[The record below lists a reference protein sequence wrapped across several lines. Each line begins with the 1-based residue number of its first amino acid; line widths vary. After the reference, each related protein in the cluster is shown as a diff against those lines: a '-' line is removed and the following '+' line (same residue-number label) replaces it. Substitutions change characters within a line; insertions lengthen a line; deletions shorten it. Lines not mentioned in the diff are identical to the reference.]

1 MKTEPKFDKDKI
13 WAPKCMRG
21 RPYYITHDKFVRP
34 CCYFTD
40 HGWESNAPEW
50 EGGRGDNEWPI
61 HHVKWLRDPQTN
73 LNNHDSIGSV
83 FETDIYK
90 KFFAALEKP
99 VLNEEDLKK
108 LPKRCIKKCY
118 TADPTT
124 VTASKE
130 EEGFGY
136 SKKTNAEKTV
146 SPYVH
151 GKFAGSRKLQIDMTH
166 RCRLGCPKCSRFI
179 THGPNQG
186 QRREVLKDE
195 LTVEDFKKIVGDGL
209 RFRNYNLC
217 GSVGDA
223 IYNPHFLDIIR
234 YIKKHS
240 KKSEGQEIWLHTNG
254 SGKTEKWWRELYSML
269 DPERDR
275 VVFGVDG
282 LKDTAHMYRKF
293 AKFDDSI
300 TAMKIGAE
308 YGMRLNEWQFI
319 VFKFNQHQVQQARQM
334 AKDIGIRF
342 YIIKSERWDIN
353 DDDELDD
360 PLMPSKEWLPK
371 EFVKRHNL

>member
-1 MKTEPKFDKDKI
+1 M
-13 WAPKCMRG
+13 
-21 RPYYITHDKFVRP
+21 
-34 CCYFTD
+34 
-40 HGWESNAPEW
+40 
-50 EGGRGDNEWPI
+50 
-61 HHVKWLRDPQTN
+61 
-73 LNNHDSIGSV
+73 
-83 FETDIYK
+83 
-90 KFFAALEKP
+90 
-99 VLNEEDLKK
+99 
-108 LPKRCIKKCY
+108 
-118 TADPTT
+118 
-124 VTASKE
+124 
-130 EEGFGY
+130 
-136 SKKTNAEKTV
+136 
-146 SPYVH
+146 H

>member
-1 MKTEPKFDKDKI
+1 MKTEPKFDKDKV

-151 GKFAGSRKLQIDMTH
+151 GKFAGSRKLQIDKTH

-186 QRREVLKDE
+186 QRREVLKVE

-223 IYNPHFLDIIR
+223 I
-234 YIKKHS
+234 
-240 KKSEGQEIWLHTNG
+240 
-254 SGKTEKWWRELYSML
+254 
-269 DPERDR
+269 
-275 VVFGVDG
+275 
-282 LKDTAHMYRKF
+282 
-293 AKFDDSI
+293 
-300 TAMKIGAE
+300 
-308 YGMRLNEWQFI
+308 
-319 VFKFNQHQVQQARQM
+319 
-334 AKDIGIRF
+334 
-342 YIIKSERWDIN
+342 
-353 DDDELDD
+353 
-360 PLMPSKEWLPK
+360 
-371 EFVKRHNL
+371 